1 MLKQRINDDLK
12 AAMLSGDSAR
22 VDTLKMLKT
31 ALQYK
36 EVELGIRDSGL
47 TDDQAVDVLK
57 KEAKK
62 RQDAARMYA
71 DAGRAEQAAK
81 EEAEYAVI
89 QEYLPEQM
97 GDDEL
102 QTLVQS
108 IITKTG
114 ANSMQDMGKVIGAV
128 KAEAGSSV
136 DGGRVAALV
145 KQELSS

>member
-36 EVELGIRDSGL
+36 EVELGIRDTGI
-47 TDDQAVDVLK
+47 DDDEATKVLA

-62 RQDAARMYA
+62 RQEAAEMY
-71 DAGRAEQAAK
+71 DKAGREEQAASEK
-81 EEAEYAVI
+81 AEFEI
-89 QEYLPEQM
+89 ISDYLPEQM

-102 QTLVQS
+102 KELVRAA
-108 IITKTG
+108 IAKTG
-114 ANSMQDMGKVIGAV
+114 ASDMQDMGKVIGAV

-145 KQELSS
+145 KQELGS

>member
-22 VDTLKMLKT
+22 VDTLKMIKT

-36 EVELGIRDSGL
+36 EVELGIRDTGI
-47 TDDQAVDVLK
+47 DDDEATKVLA

-62 RQDAARMYA
+62 RQEAAEMYGK
-71 DAGRAEQAAK
+71 AGREEQAASEK
-81 EEAEYAVI
+81 AEFDI
-89 QEYLPEQM
+89 ISDYLPEQM

-102 QTLVQS
+102 KELVRTA
-108 IITKTG
+108 IAKTG
-114 ANSMQDMGKVIGAV
+114 ASGMQDMGKVIGAV